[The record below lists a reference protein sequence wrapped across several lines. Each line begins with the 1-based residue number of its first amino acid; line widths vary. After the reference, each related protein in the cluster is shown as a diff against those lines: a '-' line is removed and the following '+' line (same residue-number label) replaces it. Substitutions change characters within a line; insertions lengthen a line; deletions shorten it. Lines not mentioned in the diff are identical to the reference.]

1 MESTEMSAA
10 EMSAALRRARRAY
23 EWGRTRRAFIGCL
36 PVLVLL
42 AAASIF
48 GDRLEWT
55 LAFGAGL
62 FVLGMFMLWYGRE
75 PQRAVLPGI
84 AAGVIP
90 LVLVLCARHAGHF
103 CTGTSCTS
111 LCMQA
116 CALGGVLAGLAVAS
130 VGNARQAGPAF
141 WISASSVSVL
151 TGAMA
156 CSCLGLSGIAG
167 LALGYVAG
175 AVPMVLGRVF
185 GQRSA

>member
-1 MESTEMSAA
+1 MDSTDMTV
-10 EMSAALRRARRAY
+10 RRARLAY
-23 EWGRTRRAFIGCL
+23 EWSRIRRAFVGSLL

-42 AAASIF
+42 AVALIF

-84 AAGVIP
+84 VAGMVP
-90 LVLVLCARHAGHF
+90 LFLVLCARHAGHF
-103 CTGTSCTS
+103 CTGTSCTT

-116 CALGGVLAGLAVAS
+116 CALGGVLAGLGVAS
-130 VGNARQAGPAF
+130 VGNARRAGLAF
-141 WISASSVSVL
+141 WISASAVSVL

-156 CSCLGLSGIAG
+156 CSCLGISGIAG
-167 LALGYVAG
+167 LAVGYVAG
-175 AVPMVLGRVF
+175 AAPVVIGRVF
-185 GQRSA
+185 GQRRT